1 MKNLVKFKKNT
12 VSVLMM
18 KEKNMVGKKNMA
30 SVLKKKNKTL
40 RIFYRPDK
48 NGIQSTSLGED
59 R

>member
-48 NGIQSTSLGED
+48 NGIQSTS
-59 R
+59 